1 MLLKVKIRCANL
13 ADMAKR
19 RTRILL
25 LLALFVLGSVMAG
38 SRPANAITNSRV
50 DELFTALRDRRFTK
64 ATEHFDPAMKQQL
77 SADQLSAVWFQIT
90 ATEGDL
96 ENWKIISSGQL
107 AGTTVFTVAV
117 TFEHGKLQSTVA
129 IRPQTNEIAGLYFKP
144 AAESGSSQP
153 ATSPPYADAAKFRSE
168 AVTVGEDPWKLPGT
182 LTIPVGSGPFPG
194 IVLLAGSGPEDR
206 DETIGANHVFKD
218 LAEGLSSRGIVV
230 LRYDK
235 RTYAYRTLDPQ
246 KVTVEEEIIQDGVA
260 AVKLLRSRPEVARDR
275 IFVVG
280 HSLGATM
287 APEVAH
293 KAGGVAGLV
302 LLAPLGRK
310 LPAVIVQQL
319 RYLGQAS
326 LPELAQIE
334 RQANEISAHK
344 MPPKQFFFGA
354 PASYYYDLD
363 ARDEVAIAR
372 GLDLPILIIHGGR
385 DYQVIDQDI
394 RVWQTGL
401 KGDAKVRVD
410 TLPTLNHLFIA
421 GTGKPGPAEYA
432 TAGHVDVAVIGT
444 IASFIANTGAAPTR
458 QTAMN

>member
-1 MLLKVKIRCANL
+1 MLLKGKIRCANL
-13 ADMAKR
+13 ADMAKP

-25 LLALFVLGSVMAG
+25 LVAFFVLGSVVAG

-50 DELFTALRDRRFTK
+50 DDLFTALRDRRFTK
-64 ATEHFDPAMKQQL
+64 ATEHFDPTMKQQL
-77 SADQLSAVWFQIT
+77 SADQLSAVWSQII
-90 ATEGDL
+90 ASEGNL
-96 ENWKIISSGQL
+96 ENWKVISRGQL
-107 AGTTVFTVAV
+107 AGTIVLTVAV
-117 TFEHGKLQSTVA
+117 MFEHGKLLSTVA
-129 IRPQTNEIAGLYFKP
+129 IRPQTNEIAGLYFRP
-144 AAESGSSQP
+144 MTESGASQP

-182 LTIPVGSGPFPG
+182 LTIPAGSGPFPG

-235 RTYAYRTLDPQ
+235 RTYAYKTLDPQ
-246 KVTVEEEIIQDGVA
+246 KTTVEEEVIHDGVA
-260 AVKLLRSRPEVARDR
+260 AVKLLRGRPEVARNR

-287 APEVAH
+287 APEVAE
-293 KAGGVAGLV
+293 KAHDVAGIV

-310 LPAVIVQQL
+310 LPATIVQQL

-326 LPELAQIE
+326 PEQLAQLE
-334 RQANEISAHK
+334 RQADEISAHK

-372 GLDLPILIIHGGR
+372 SLNLPILIIHGGR
-385 DYQVIDQDI
+385 DYQVIDEDI

-401 KGDAKVRVD
+401 KGDAKVQVD
-410 TLPTLNHLFIA
+410 SLPALNHLFIA
-421 GTGKPGPAEYA
+421 GTGKSGPAEYA

-444 IASFIANTGAAPTR
+444 IASFIANAGAAPPR
-458 QTAMN
+458 TAMN